1 VKLPSSLLA
10 SGLVLLAAAS
20 PWLLGFSSSHAAVA
34 NAIAFAMAFAPLT
47 LMVGSLAAA
56 SAVCV
61 GGGLWLAAS
70 PWALGYWSAG
80 IQSWGSDLLLGTALA
95 AICLRTLTHYT
106 AS

>member
-1 VKLPSSLLA
+1 VKLPRPLLA
-10 SGLVLLAAAS
+10 SGLVLLAAVS
-20 PWLLGFSSSHAAVA
+20 PWLLGFSGSHAAVA

-47 LMVGSLAAA
+47 LMIGSLAAA
-56 SAVCV
+56 SAICV

-80 IQSWGSDLLLGTALA
+80 VESWGADLLLGAALA
-95 AICLRTLTHYT
+95 AISFRSFTHYT